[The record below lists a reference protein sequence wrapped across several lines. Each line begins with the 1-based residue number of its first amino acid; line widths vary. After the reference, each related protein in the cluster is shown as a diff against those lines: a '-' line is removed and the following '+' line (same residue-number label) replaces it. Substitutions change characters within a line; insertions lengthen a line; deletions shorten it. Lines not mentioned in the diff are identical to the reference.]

1 MTGIPFYEPNNGKFS
16 KMSNNPVSKKST
28 FGSTMSF
35 DLDQNPEPKRRKRK
49 TDVVETPHAEAPSP
63 PTDGVD
69 CPGCGHPMEQSEWLQ
84 ALVGFVSG
92 ARDFEVGNPV
102 RARIVQ
108 TLHNT
113 ATNMDTPHPRDV
125 WEISIVARLMKEI
138 ERIVNAEVLR
148 HQAENNTQQYSL
160 AEVQEYIQVAEA
172 ETTARVQSEM
182 YEQIAAQVQLDL
194 EPVLRRQI
202 EAELWQE
209 FEHELARRAELATQ
223 QPQD

>member
-1 MTGIPFYEPNNGKFS
+1 LTGISFYAPELKDFT
-16 KMSNNPVSKKST
+16 KMSNNPVPKNTT

-35 DLDQNPEPKRRKRK
+35 DLEQSPQPKRRKRK
-49 TDVVETPHAEAPSP
+49 TELVAEQPSEFTPSEH
-63 PTDGVD
+63 GID
-69 CPGCGHPMEQSEWLQ
+69 CPGCGSNMDENEWLQ

-125 WEISIVARLMKEI
+125 WELSIVARLMKEI

-160 AEVQEYIQVAEA
+160 ADVQHYVQAAEV
-172 ETTARVQSEM
+172 ETAARVQTEL
-182 YEQIAAQVQLDL
+182 YGQIAEQVQQDL

-209 FEHELARRAELATQ
+209 FEQELARRAEQ
-223 QPQD
+223 GSVSSDE

>member
-1 MTGIPFYEPNNGKFS
+1 
-16 KMSNNPVSKKST
+16 MSNNPVQKNST

-35 DLDQNPEPKRRKRK
+35 DLEKNPEPKRRKRR
-49 TDVVETPHAEAPSP
+49 TESTENNP
-63 PTDGVD
+63 PPPVPNPDGID
-69 CPGCGHPMEQSEWLQ
+69 CPGCGHSMEETEWID

-125 WEISIVARLMKEI
+125 WELSIVARLMKEI

-160 AEVQEYIQVAEA
+160 AELQHYVQTAEA
-172 ETTARVQSEM
+172 ETAARVQSEM
-182 YEQIAAQVQLDL
+182 YAQISTQVQLEL
-194 EPVLRRQI
+194 EPILRRQI

-209 FEHELARRAELATQ
+209 FEQELARRADNSSEL
-223 QPQD
+223 PEE

>member
-1 MTGIPFYEPNNGKFS
+1 
-16 KMSNNPVSKKST
+16 MSNNPVSKKST

-49 TDVVETPHAEAPSP
+49 TELVETPPPEAPP
-63 PTDGVD
+63 PAEGVD
-69 CPGCGHPMEQSEWLQ
+69 CPRCGHHMDQSEWLQ

-148 HQAENNTQQYSL
+148 HQAENSTQQYSL
-160 AEVQEYIQVAEA
+160 AELQEYIQVAEA

-209 FEHELARRAELATQ
+209 FEHELARRAERAA
-223 QPQD
+223 QPSDD

>member
-1 MTGIPFYEPNNGKFS
+1 
-16 KMSNNPVSKKST
+16 
-28 FGSTMSF
+28 
-35 DLDQNPEPKRRKRK
+35 
-49 TDVVETPHAEAPSP
+49 
-63 PTDGVD
+63 
-69 CPGCGHPMEQSEWLQ
+69 MEQSEWLQ

-92 ARDFEVGNPV
+92 AREFEVGNPV